1 VAGKGPA
8 RGTAAGRK
16 SGRAGN
22 EVSSTAGIGR
32 KTRIIVAAGLF
43 VLAILPI
50 VQTPFPPS
58 TDLPQHLAQVR
69 LFLDTIRSPGGPYV
83 IQWLGPNNLVYSLI
97 LVLWSVLPV
106 ACVGPAVL
114 VLIVFLWIAAIFL
127 LAAGK
132 GRSTEAAILAS
143 LLVFNQSF
151 YWGFLNFMTG
161 FPVFV
166 LWFALTTKD
175 PGRRSWKYYAG
186 LVGASFLLYGSHAL
200 WLAAGGAW
208 LVLIGLLKRIQVKE
222 FFWRLATLIPCGVVA
237 LLWYPRMS
245 LARAA
250 SGFDVAPHW
259 SPLFDRLLSFV
270 DAVFG
275 GIRGPMEIVVFVF
288 LYGWCGLSVWQNRRR
303 LGGLVNRDMLAA
315 GGFFLAIVIIAPDM
329 FMNTIFFGSRW
340 FPIALIFLLLSL
352 PVPSVRRLSARTVA
366 LTITA
371 AFFLITAFAW
381 HKYAAEDLSGFR
393 EGLDRLPASSRVLGL
408 ALYRES
414 EIIKGRPFLQLFAY
428 AQVFKDCELN
438 FSFAEHYSGLVAY
451 RAKRAVP
458 WTPGLE
464 WFAAKVK
471 KTDFAFFDYV
481 LVNGPETDHRTL
493 SSFRELSPMT
503 LSGRWRLYQ
512 VRR

>member
-1 VAGKGPA
+1 VKGMVT
-8 RGTAAGRK
+8 RT
-16 SGRAGN
+16 GN
-22 EVSSTAGIGR
+22 EVSSTARLGR
-32 KTRIIVAAGLF
+32 KRRLIVAAGLF
-43 VLAILPI
+43 VLAILP
-50 VQTPFPPS
+50 VVLTEFPPS
-58 TDLPQHLAQVR
+58 TDLPQHIAQVR
-69 LFLDTIRSPGGPYV
+69 LFLDTLKSSGGPYA
-83 IQWLGPNNLVYSLI
+83 IQWFGPNNLIYSLI
-97 LVLWSVLPV
+97 LIFWSVLPV
-106 ACVGPAVL
+106 AYVGPAVL

-166 LWFALTTKD
+166 LWFALTTKA
-175 PGRRSWKYYAG
+175 PGHRSWKLYTG
-186 LVGASFLLYGSHAL
+186 LVGTSFLLYGSHAL

-208 LVLIGLLKRIQVKE
+208 LVLIGLLKRIKAKE
-222 FFWRLATLIPCGVVA
+222 FLLRLATLIPCGVVA

-259 SPLFDRLLSFV
+259 SPLFDRLSSFA
-270 DAVFG
+270 DAAFG
-275 GIRGPMEIVVFVF
+275 GIRGPVELMVFVF
-288 LYGWCGLSVWQNRRR
+288 LYGWCGLSVWQNRKR
-303 LGGLVNRDMLAA
+303 LRGFIDKDMLAA
-315 GGFFLAIVIIAPDM
+315 GGFFLAIVIIAPDK

-352 PVPSVRRLSARTVA
+352 PVPSIRRLSAKAVA
-366 LTITA
+366 LMIA
-371 AFFLITAFAW
+371 SVFFLITAIAW
-381 HKYAAEDLSGFR
+381 HKYGTEDLSGFR
-393 EGLDRLPASSRVLGL
+393 ESLEHIPPSSTVLGL
-408 ALYRES
+408 DLLKSS

-428 AQVFKDCELN
+428 AQVFKGCELN

-451 RAKRAVP
+451 KTKRQIS
-458 WTPGLE
+458 WTPGLG

-481 LVNGPETDHRTL
+481 LVNGPEADHKTL

-503 LSGRWRLYQ
+503 LSGRWRLYK

>member
-1 VAGKGPA
+1 VAGKGPVK
-8 RGTAAGRK
+8 GMAAGRIEAA
-16 SGRAGN
+16 AGN
-22 EVSSTAGIGR
+22 EVSSTARSGQ
-32 KTRIIVAAGLF
+32 KTRVIVAAGLF
-43 VLAILPI
+43 FLAILPI
-50 VQTPFPPS
+50 VLTEFPPS
-58 TDLPQHLAQVR
+58 TDLPQHIAQVR
-69 LFLDTIRSPGGPYV
+69 LFLDTLRSPGGPYV
-83 IQWLGPNNLVYSLI
+83 IQWLAPNNFVYSLI
-97 LVLWSVLPV
+97 LIHWSVLPV
-106 ACVGPAVL
+106 AYVGPAVL
-114 VLIVFLWIAAIFL
+114 VLIIFLWIAAIFL

-166 LWFALTTKD
+166 LWFALTTKA
-175 PGRRSWKYYAG
+175 PGHRSWKYYAG
-186 LVGASFLLYGSHAL
+186 LVGISFLLYGSHAL

-208 LVLIGLLKRIQVKE
+208 LVLIGLLNRIKVKE
-222 FFWRLATLIPCGVVA
+222 FLLRLATLIPCGVVV

-259 SPLFDRLLSFV
+259 SPLFDRLSSFV
-270 DAVFG
+270 DAAFG
-275 GIRGPMEIVVFVF
+275 GIRGPVEIMVFVF
-288 LYGWCGLSVWQNRRR
+288 LYGWCGLCVWQNRQRF
-303 LGGLVNRDMLAA
+303 GGLIDRDMLAA
-315 GGFFLAIVIIAPDM
+315 GGFFLAIVIIAPDK

-352 PVPSVRRLSARTVA
+352 PVPSIRRPSAKTVA
-366 LTITA
+366 LAIAA
-371 AFFLITAFAW
+371 AFFLITTIAW
-381 HKYAAEDLSGFR
+381 HKYATEDLSGLR
-393 EGLDRLPASSRVLGL
+393 EGLDRVPASSRILGL
-408 ALYRES
+408 DLIKES

-428 AQVFKDCELN
+428 AQVFKGCELS

-451 RAKRAVP
+451 KAKREVS

-471 KTDFAFFDYV
+471 RSDFDFFDYV
-481 LVNGPETDHRTL
+481 LVNSLERDHKTL

-503 LSGRWRLYQ
+503 LSGRWRLYK

>member
-1 VAGKGPA
+1 MAGKGPVK
-8 RGTAAGRK
+8 GMAAGRIEAT
-16 SGRAGN
+16 AGN
-22 EVSSTAGIGR
+22 EVSSTARSGR

-50 VQTPFPPS
+50 VLTEFPPS
-58 TDLPQHLAQVR
+58 TDLPQHIAQVR
-69 LFLDTIRSPGGPYV
+69 LFLDTLRSPGGLYV
-83 IQWLGPNNLVYSLI
+83 IQWLAPNNLIYSLI
-97 LVLWSVLPV
+97 LIFWSVLPV
-106 ACVGPAVL
+106 AYVGPAVL

-127 LAAGK
+127 LATGK

-161 FPVFV
+161 FPVFI

-175 PGRRSWKYYAG
+175 PGHRSWKLYAG
-186 LVGASFLLYGSHAL
+186 LVGTSFLLYGSHAL

-208 LVLIGLLKRIQVKE
+208 LVLLGLLKRIKVKE
-222 FFWRLATLIPCGVVA
+222 FLLRLATLIPCGMVA
-237 LLWYPRMS
+237 LLWYPRLS

-259 SPLFDRLLSFV
+259 SPLFDRLSSFV
-270 DAVFG
+270 DAAFG
-275 GIRGPMEIVVFVF
+275 GIRGPVEIMVFVF
-288 LYGWCGLSVWQNRRR
+288 LYVWCGLSVWQNRKR
-303 LGGLVNRDMLAA
+303 LGGLIDKDMLAA
-315 GGFFLAIVIIAPDM
+315 GGFLLAIVIIAPDK

-340 FPIALIFLLLSL
+340 FPIALIFFLLSL
-352 PVPSVRRLSARTVA
+352 PVPSIRRFPVKTVA
-366 LTITA
+366 LTIAA
-371 AFFLITAFAW
+371 AFFLITAIAW
-381 HKYAAEDLSGFR
+381 HKYGTEDLSGFR
-393 EGLDRLPASSRVLGL
+393 EGLDRLPALSRVLGL
-408 ALYRES
+408 DLFKQS

-428 AQVFKDCELN
+428 AQVFKGCELN

-451 RAKRAVP
+451 KAKRKVS

-464 WFAAKVK
+464 WFAVEVK
-471 KTDFAFFDYV
+471 RTDFAFFDYV
-481 LVNGPETDHRTL
+481 LVNGPEADHKTL

-503 LSGRWRLYQ
+503 LSGRWRLYK

>member
-1 VAGKGPA
+1 M
-8 RGTAAGRK
+8 AAGRIEAT
-16 SGRAGN
+16 AGN
-22 EVSSTAGIGR
+22 EVSSIERLGR
-32 KTRIIVAAGLF
+32 KTRVIVAAGLF

-50 VQTPFPPS
+50 VLTEFPPS
-58 TDLPQHLAQVR
+58 TDLPQHVAQVR
-69 LFLDTIRSPGGPYV
+69 LFLDTLKSPGGPYV
-83 IQWLGPNNLVYSLI
+83 IQGLAPNNLIYLLI
-97 LVLWSVLPV
+97 LILWSVLPV
-106 ACVGPAVL
+106 AYVGPAVL

-175 PGRRSWKYYAG
+175 PGHRSWKLYAG
-186 LVGASFLLYGSHAL
+186 LVGTSFLLYGSHAL

-208 LVLIGLLKRIQVKE
+208 LVLIGLLKRIKVKE
-222 FFWRLATLIPCGVVA
+222 FLFRLATLIPCGMVA
-237 LLWYPRMS
+237 LLWYPRLS

-259 SPLFDRLLSFV
+259 SPLFDRLSSFV
-270 DAVFG
+270 DAAFG
-275 GIRGPMEIVVFVF
+275 GIRGPVEIIVFTF
-288 LYGWCGLSVWQNRRR
+288 LYGWCGLSVWKNRRR
-303 LGGLVNRDMLAA
+303 LGGLIDRDMLAA
-315 GGFFLAIVIIAPDM
+315 GGFFLSIVIIAPDK

-340 FPIALIFLLLSL
+340 FPIAMIFLLLSL
-352 PVPSVRRLSARTVA
+352 PVPSVRRLSAKTVA
-366 LTITA
+366 FTIAA
-371 AFFLITAFAW
+371 AFFLITAIAW
-381 HKYAAEDLSGFR
+381 HKYGTEDLSGFQ
-393 EGLDRLPASSRVLGL
+393 ESLGHIPSSSRVLGL
-408 ALYRES
+408 DLVKS
-414 EIIKGRPFLQLFAY
+414 SGIIKGRPFLQLFAY
-428 AQVFKDCELN
+428 AQVFKGCELN

-451 RAKRAVP
+451 KAKRQIS

-471 KTDFAFFDYV
+471 NTDFAFFDYV
-481 LVNGPETDHRTL
+481 LVNGPEADHKTL

-503 LSGRWRLYQ
+503 NSGRWRLYK

>member
-1 VAGKGPA
+1 MAGEGPVKGMVAGRIEA
-8 RGTAAGRK
+8 T
-16 SGRAGN
+16 AGN
-22 EVSSTAGIGR
+22 EVSSTARLGR

-50 VQTPFPPS
+50 VLSEFPPS
-58 TDLPQHLAQVR
+58 TDLPQHIAQVR
-69 LFLDTIRSPGGPYV
+69 LFLDTLKSPGGPYV
-83 IQWLGPNNLVYSLI
+83 IQGLAPNNLVYSLI
-97 LVLWSVLPV
+97 LILWSVLPV
-106 ACVGPAVL
+106 AYVGPAVL

-161 FPVFV
+161 FPVFI
-166 LWFALTTKD
+166 LWFALTTKA
-175 PGRRSWKYYAG
+175 PGHRSWKLYAG
-186 LVGASFLLYGSHAL
+186 LVGTSFLLYGSHAL

-208 LVLIGLLKRIQVKE
+208 LVLIGLLKRIKVKE
-222 FFWRLATLIPCGVVA
+222 FLLRLATLIPCGLVA
-237 LLWYPRMS
+237 LLWYPRLS

-259 SPLFDRLLSFV
+259 SPLFDRLSSFV
-270 DAVFG
+270 DAAFG
-275 GIRGPMEIVVFVF
+275 GIRGPVEIIVFVF

-303 LGGLVNRDMLAA
+303 LGGLIDRDMLAV
-315 GGFFLAIVIIAPDM
+315 GGFFLSIVIIAPDK

-352 PVPSVRRLSARTVA
+352 PVPSVRRLSAKAVA
-366 LTITA
+366 LTIAA
-371 AFFLITAFAW
+371 AFFLITAIAW
-381 HKYAAEDLSGFR
+381 HRYANEDLSGFR
-393 EGLDRLPASSRVLGL
+393 ESLEHIPPSSRVLGL
-408 ALYRES
+408 DLVKSS

-428 AQVFKDCELN
+428 AQVFKGCELN

-451 RAKRAVP
+451 KTKRQIS

-471 KTDFAFFDYV
+471 KSDFAFFDYV
-481 LVNGPETDHRTL
+481 LVNGPEADHKTL

-503 LSGRWRLYQ
+503 LSGRWRLYK